1 MEQSAVQD
9 SGLLCLVALCRF
21 HQLPVD
27 AAQLAREYGGEHLLN
42 STDIQR
48 AAKNLGLRYQQL
60 NLNRRGGKQLP
71 DAALLPAI
79 AKNNDGSY
87 QVLARRHAQQ
97 VLLHDLRLP
106 QPAVLTEEAFLQQ
119 WSGELLLLSRRQSLV
134 EGVHQQFDIRWFIPV
149 LRKYKKLWVE
159 IIAISFFLQIF
170 ALLTPLF
177 FQVVMDKVL
186 VHHGMKTLDVLAVGF
201 LAVAVFEVLL
211 GGIRTYVFAH
221 TTNRM
226 DVQLGSALY
235 KHLLA
240 LPLAYF
246 QSRAV
251 GQSVARVRE
260 LENIRSFITGSALTL
275 CIDVL
280 FTVVF
285 IGVLL
290 YYSVSLSVVV
300 LLTLPAYV
308 LLSLLITPLLRERLD
323 EKFKHGA
330 ANQSFLVESISGAE
344 TVKSL
349 ALEPVMQRRWEDN
362 LASYVSSSFRAQHMG
377 NIAGQAAGFINKLM
391 TLGILWWGAQLV
403 MRGELSVGQL
413 VAFNMLAG
421 RISGPILKLV
431 QLAQDFQ
438 QAKIS
443 LERLGDILNTPREAG
458 FNPNRS
464 VLPQLQG
471 AVQFERVRFRYRHD
485 APLVMDDFNLH
496 AHPGEIIG
504 IVGRSG
510 SGKSTLAKLLQRLY
524 VPEAGRIRV
533 DGVDLVTVDTAWLR
547 RHIGVVLQNSFLFN
561 RSIRENIAL
570 TNPAMPMEWVIRA
583 AQLAGAH
590 DFISA
595 LPQAYDTVV
604 EEQGSNLSGGQ
615 QQRIAIARALI
626 NQPRIL
632 IFDEATSALDV
643 ESERV
648 IQANMA
654 AICKNRTVFI
664 IAHRLST
671 VQGCDR
677 ILVMDKGSV
686 IEQGTH
692 EQLLQQRGV
701 YAQMHRYQTEV
712 IPLRTMH
719 APDKRSAVQ
728 RA

>member
-1 MEQSAVQD
+1 
-9 SGLLCLVALCRF
+9 LCLVALCRY
-21 HQLPVD
+21 HQLAVD
-27 AAQLAREYGGEHLLN
+27 PAQLAHQFGRDDRTLGDTE
-42 STDIQR
+42 IQR
-48 AAKNLGLRYQQL
+48 AAKSLGLRYRYL
-60 NLNRRGGKQLP
+60 NLQTRADKCLP

-87 QVLARRHAQQ
+87 CVLARQHEQQ
-97 VLLHDLRLP
+97 LLVHDLRLP
-106 QPAVLTEEAFLQQ
+106 QPAVMTVDAFMQQ
-119 WSGELLLLSRRQSLV
+119 WSGELILLGRRSSWAESLQ
-134 EGVHQQFDIRWFIPV
+134 QQFDLRWFIPV
-149 LRKYKKLWVE
+149 LLQYKQLFVE
-159 IIAISFFLQIF
+159 VVIASFFLQVF

-201 LAVAVFEVLL
+201 LVVTIFEVLL
-211 GGIRTYVFAH
+211 GGIRSYVFSH
-221 TTNRM
+221 TTNRV

-235 KHLLA
+235 QHLLG

-246 QSRAV
+246 QARAV

-260 LENIRSFITGSALTL
+260 LDSIRNFITGSALTL

-285 IGVLL
+285 VGVML
-290 YYSVSLSVVV
+290 YYSVSLSMVV
-300 LLTLPAYV
+300 LLTIPAYV
-308 LLSLLITPLLRERLD
+308 LLSLVMAPLLKTRLD

-330 ANQSFLVESISGAE
+330 VNQSFLVESISGAE

-362 LASYVSSSFRAQHMG
+362 LASYVSSSFRAQHVG
-377 NIAGQAAGFINKLM
+377 NVASQAASLINKLM

-421 RISGPILKLV
+421 RISAPILKLV

-443 LERLGDILNTPREAG
+443 IERLGDILNTPRETS
-458 FNPNRS
+458 FNPQRT

-471 AVQFERVRFRYRHD
+471 AVRFERVRFRYQPD
-485 APLVMDDFNLH
+485 NPVVIDDLNLDIK
-496 AHPGEIIG
+496 PGEIIG
-504 IVGRSG
+504 VVGRSG
-510 SGKSTLAKLLQRLY
+510 SGKSTLTKLLQRLY
-524 VPEAGRIRV
+524 APEAGRILV
-533 DGVDLVTVDTAWLR
+533 DGVDLATVDTAWLR
-547 RHIGVVLQNSFLFN
+547 RHIGVVLQSSFLFN
-561 RSIRENIAL
+561 RSIRDNIAL
-570 TNPAMPMEWVIRA
+570 TNPAVPMENIIHA
-583 AQLAGAH
+583 AQMAGAH
-590 DFISA
+590 SFISA

-615 QQRIAIARALI
+615 QQRIAIARALL

-654 AICKNRTVFI
+654 AICRNRTVLI

-677 ILVMDKGSV
+677 ILVMDGGRI

-692 EQLLQQRGV
+692 SHLLKQNGV

-712 IPLRTMH
+712 IPLRKIH
-719 APDKRSAVQ
+719 VPSNPVAVNG
-728 RA
+728 A